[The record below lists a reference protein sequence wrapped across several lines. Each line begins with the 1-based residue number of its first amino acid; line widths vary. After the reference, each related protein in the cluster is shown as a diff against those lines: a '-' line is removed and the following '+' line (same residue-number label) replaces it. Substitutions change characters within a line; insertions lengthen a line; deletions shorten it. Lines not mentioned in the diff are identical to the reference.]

1 MEYEPGVYA
10 AMVLFD
16 TGLWFDAVVRG
27 LMAEIGMGPTEAVRA
42 TSLAEAVRADR
53 LGLHSV

>member
-1 MEYEPGVYA
+1 
-10 AMVLFD
+10 MVLFD

-27 LMAEIGMGPTEAVRA
+27 LMVEIGMSPTEAVRA
-42 TSLAEAVRADR
+42 TSLAEAVRAER